1 LIVRAIDFQNLKALI
16 LGMDGT
22 LLDDNKEISDSSL
35 EAIEKLKRKETR
47 IAVFTGQD
55 YIMALEYLN
64 ILDLEGPTP
73 FRVELPSQ
81 KGKMRR
87 LRNVGLMETFH
98 LSSMNWYLLWAV
110 MFLLGQI
117 LQVFLIGFM
126 RPFYG

>member
-1 LIVRAIDFQNLKALI
+1 
-16 LGMDGT
+16 MDGT

-87 LRNVGLMETFH
+87 LRNVGLKKTFH
-98 LSSMNWYLLWAV
+98 LSCMNWYLLRGV
-110 MFLLGQI
+110 MFL
-117 LQVFLIGFM
+117 
-126 RPFYG
+126 